1 MDDVILNVGVIGLG
15 RMGGCHVRNLAHHV
29 GASEV
34 VAIMDP
40 DKELAK
46 VFAKECAAAIFT
58 DALELI
64 NDETVDAVV
73 IASPDPTHPDL
84 AIACIEAGKPVLCEK
99 PLGIDIAGAN
109 RVLEAE
115 VASGRRLVQVGLMR
129 IYDPQHTALKQAL
142 DDGVASRPLLFRGI
156 HKNARVGNRVRTAV
170 DVIVNSAVHDIHS
183 ARWFLKDDVSVVY
196 ANHIIDVP
204 ERPETARFVL
214 LQMKFRGGGLATIEV
229 DADSYGYEVNVDI
242 SGK

>member
-1 MDDVILNVGVIGLG
+1 MV
-15 RMGGCHVRNLAHHV
+15 
-29 GASEV
+29 
-34 VAIMDP
+34 
-40 DKELAK
+40 
-46 VFAKECAAAIFT
+46 
-58 DALELI
+58 
-64 NDETVDAVV
+64 
-73 IASPDPTHPDL
+73 
-84 AIACIEAGKPVLCEK
+84 KPQ
-99 PLGIDIAGAN
+99 GIDIAGAN

-142 DDGVASRPLLFRGI
+142 DDISGPLLFRGI

-229 DADSYGYEVNVDI
+229 DCDLLRASFFSYDPASYYFNMSSQFWMI
-242 SGK
+242 